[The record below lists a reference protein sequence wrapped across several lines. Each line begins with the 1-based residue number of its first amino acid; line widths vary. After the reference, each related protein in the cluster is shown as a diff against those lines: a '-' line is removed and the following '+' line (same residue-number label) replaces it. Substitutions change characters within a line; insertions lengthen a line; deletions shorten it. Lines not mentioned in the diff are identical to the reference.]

1 MWCTPPSLKSFRDV
15 RNDIHVTDGISL
27 KDNRLVIPSP
37 WKTDI
42 LQDILQCKNDS
53 ILARHDYEDIEEIVS
68 SCEKCMKY
76 QSKQPKEPMQT
87 HDVPLLPWQTVGSN
101 ILEHKNQNYLVVI
114 DYYSKYIE
122 ALQLKGE
129 ASQNVIIS
137 MLIGVAWKSQQSF
150 PLIASQMALQKRLYT
165 LSKTC

>member
-1 MWCTPPSLKSFRDV
+1 MEKRYSPKITSESLWD
-15 RNDIHVTDGISL
+15 
-27 KDNRLVIPSP
+27 
-37 WKTDI
+37 WKK
-42 LQDILQCKNDS
+42 QSQCKNDS
-53 ILARHDYEDIEEIVS
+53 ILARHDYEDIEEMVS

-114 DYYSKYIE
+114 DYYSKYTE

-129 ASQNVIIS
+129 ASQDVIIS
-137 MLIGVAWKSQQSF
+137 MLIGVACKSQQSF

>member
-1 MWCTPPSLKSFRDV
+1 MENRYSPKITSESLS
-15 RNDIHVTDGISL
+15 DGKKQS
-27 KDNRLVIPSP
+27 
-37 WKTDI
+37 
-42 LQDILQCKNDS
+42 QCKNDS

-129 ASQNVIIS
+129 ASQDVIIS
-137 MLIGVAWKSQQSF
+137 MLIGVACKSQQSF

>member
-1 MWCTPPSLKSFRDV
+1 
-15 RNDIHVTDGISL
+15 
-27 KDNRLVIPSP
+27 
-37 WKTDI
+37 
-42 LQDILQCKNDS
+42 
-53 ILARHDYEDIEEIVS
+53 
-68 SCEKCMKY
+68 MKY

-87 HDVPLLPWQTVGSN
+87 HDVALLPWQTVGSN

-137 MLIGVAWKSQQSF
+137 MLIGVA
-150 PLIASQMALQKRLYT
+150 
-165 LSKTC
+165 

>member
-1 MWCTPPSLKSFRDV
+1 
-15 RNDIHVTDGISL
+15 
-27 KDNRLVIPSP
+27 
-37 WKTDI
+37 
-42 LQDILQCKNDS
+42 
-53 ILARHDYEDIEEIVS
+53 
-68 SCEKCMKY
+68 MKY

-137 MLIGVAWKSQQSF
+137 MLIARCGMKITTIIPTYSQSNGLAEKAVHIVKNMLGKGGNLNDGLMEYCNTPISNF
-150 PLIASQMALQKRLYT
+150 PYSPNQMLFSRQVRTQVPVHRIMLVPQVCKDVH
-165 LSKTC
+165 

>member
-1 MWCTPPSLKSFRDV
+1 MEKRYSPKITSESLSD
-15 RNDIHVTDGISL
+15 
-27 KDNRLVIPSP
+27 
-37 WKTDI
+37 WKK
-42 LQDILQCKNDS
+42 QSQCKNDS
-53 ILARHDYEDIEEIVS
+53 ILARHDYEDIEEMVS
-68 SCEKCMKY
+68 SWEKCKKY

-150 PLIASQMALQKRLYT
+150 PLIASQMALQKRL
-165 LSKTC
+165 

>member
-1 MWCTPPSLKSFRDV
+1 MENRYSPKITSESLSD
-15 RNDIHVTDGISL
+15 
-27 KDNRLVIPSP
+27 
-37 WKTDI
+37 WKK
-42 LQDILQCKNDS
+42 QSQCKNDS

-68 SCEKCMKY
+68 SCAKCMKY

-122 ALQLKGE
+122 ALQLKRE
-129 ASQNVIIS
+129 ASQDVIIS
-137 MLIGVAWKSQQSF
+137 MLIGVACKSQQSF
-150 PLIASQMALQKRLYT
+150 PLIACQMALQKRLYT